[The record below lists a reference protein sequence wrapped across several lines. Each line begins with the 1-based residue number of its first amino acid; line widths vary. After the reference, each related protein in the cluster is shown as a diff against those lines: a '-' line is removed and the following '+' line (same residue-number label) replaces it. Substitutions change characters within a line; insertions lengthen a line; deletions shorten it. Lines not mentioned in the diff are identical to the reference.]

1 MIENKTTEERPTNLG
16 ETFKAAATPAADP
29 STPDKPTDEAMEL
42 DDEQAQAISGG
53 NVQKKHVAN

>member
-1 MIENKTTEERPTNLG
+1 MTENKPTEKD
-16 ETFKAAATPAADP
+16 ETPKAAGAPTVADP
-29 STPDKPTDEAMEL
+29 SNPDKPTDEAMEL